1 MMYRFIYLNE
11 ILSMTLYKKD
21 TWNGHI
27 SLYVNNSHMIIH
39 TETIKGWK
47 ITIISHIIM
56 VVQWLTY
63 QKQN

>member
-1 MMYRFIYLNE
+1 
-11 ILSMTLYKKD
+11 MTLYKKD